1 MRARNL
7 DKEPYPLV
15 IVGSGFASFCL
26 IAHLLKARP
35 DFGKK
40 ITVIGPEP
48 IGFGA
53 AYGCTHRDFRLNV
66 RAQIMRIF
74 SENPNDFLHW
84 AAREIKDEEA
94 HKPQGAFYRRADFA
108 MYLSALRDQLD
119 GFDDVRVIPAQVTA
133 ADRVDAGWHLT
144 LDSNETLLA
153 GQLVLAT
160 GNPPPRWPCSI
171 KAALP
176 ADKAVENPWSGDWL
190 ATLHNTDAVTFIGG
204 GLTAM
209 DGIYSLARQGHMGPI
224 EIVLPHPVL
233 PPEQTDWQPE
243 APIHWPENIHTASQF
258 FRFMKN
264 SLGSRD
270 WEQPRWQSR
279 FEALRIHLSA
289 AWQRLDEG
297 AQRRLMRH
305 AGKWWQ
311 LARFRSAPQNFEAA
325 QAMLKSGQLR
335 LTKGRVVQIA
345 KQGRQIQLKLEDGQ
359 NRLAD
364 AVINCT
370 GPAPDPLIA
379 QMRKAGLVAPDISNR
394 AARIGPDLRVLKPQ
408 QIAYDTLFGVGAMS
422 ASSLGDVIGAGS
434 IAKQAEQLAKI
445 LAS

>member
-1 MRARNL
+1 MRTRNL
-7 DKEPYPLV
+7 DKELYPLV

-26 IAHLLKARP
+26 IAHLLKAQP
-35 DFGKK
+35 EFSKK
-40 ITVIGPEP
+40 ITVIGTKP
-48 IGFGA
+48 IGSGA

-74 SENPNDFLHW
+74 SENPNDFLYW
-84 AAREIKDEEA
+84 AAREIDDEEA
-94 HKPQGAFYRRADFA
+94 HKPQGRFYRRADFA
-108 MYLSALRDQLD
+108 AYLSALRLQLD
-119 GFDDVRVIPAQVTA
+119 GFDKVRFIPAQVTE
-133 ADRVDAGWHLT
+133 VQQESTGWHLT
-144 LDSNETLLA
+144 LDSNEALFA
-153 GQLVLAT
+153 QNLVLAT
-160 GNPPPRWPCSI
+160 GNPPPRWPCTI
-171 KAALP
+171 KGVLP
-176 ADKAVENPWSGDWL
+176 ADKAIENPWSGDWL
-190 ATLHNTDAVTFIGG
+190 ASIHKTDAITFIGG

-209 DGIYSLARQGHMGPI
+209 DGIYSLARQGHTGPI
-224 EIVLPHPVL
+224 EVVLPHPVL
-233 PPEQTDWQPE
+233 PPKQTDWHPE

-258 FRFMKN
+258 FRFMKI

-279 FEALRIHLSA
+279 FEALRIQLSTV
-289 AWQRLDEG
+289 WHGLDDL
-297 AQRRLMRH
+297 AKKRLMRH

-335 LTKGRVVQIA
+335 LTKGRVVEIA
-345 KQGRQIQLKLEDGQ
+345 AQEKKIHLRLQDGQ

-379 QMRKAGLVAPDISNR
+379 QLLQAGLVAPDISNR
-394 AARIGPDLRVLKPQ
+394 AARISPDFRVLDSQ
-408 QIAYDTLFGVGAMS
+408 HVSYDTLFGIGAMS

-445 LAS
+445 LAF